1 MSGHYCAAYAAASR
15 PGRHRTSGTAAR
27 VSLSVA
33 VLLAAGLAGCSS
45 SGGPPA
51 LTVRCTGHTLP
62 GPDTPEV
69 FENDPLLPPPVT
81 AVSGIPRRS
90 GTDLVTALPDTA
102 DPADPARGYNA
113 VGRSWQVEMVSG
125 SGAGQ
130 PMWSAT
136 LSIPRGVPR
145 SEADLNLLAHEG
157 YAIATGGSQGQYIS
171 AVNSA
176 GRTGPACLVP
186 QFAATDA
193 HTELLPHAGIVI
205 LPNPTSQEAS
215 NAYGNSY
222 WLDGYSTSTGQ
233 RVWSVSADTAVAQTG
248 PDFIT
253 SNDTVYIWQ
262 GKDAQAAAFNAR
274 TGQHL
279 WTTSF
284 RNANQY
290 ANDNGLLGVIG
301 DTAYVM
307 ADNLSSTLVVAL
319 NATNGAVRWKRT
331 LPQASATSD
340 VAITQVGDGQ
350 ILLGDNDNNQEYL
363 ITASTGATM
372 ATASVVSSASGQNDQ
387 LQLCH
392 PAGQLSIAIPGNGAI
407 YLLNAD
413 SAAERTIAIPPGNGV
428 SVAIADTEA
437 YVLPKQAGAPVYGY
451 DLATGKLLWTVPT
464 PGSSAADSTLDA
476 FDGGFVLIN
485 SATRTGILYS

>member
-1 MSGHYCAAYAAASR
+1 MPGDRSAARAAGSR
-15 PGRHRTSGTAAR
+15 PGRRRTSGTAAG

-33 VLLAAGLAGCSS
+33 AFLGAGLAGCGS

-81 AVSGIPRRS
+81 AVSGIPRQS
-90 GTDLVTALPDTA
+90 GTDLATTLPDTA
-102 DPADPARGYNA
+102 DPADPALGYKA
-113 VGRSWQVEMVSG
+113 VGQSWRVEMISG

-136 LSIPRGVPR
+136 LSVPGGVPG

-171 AVNSA
+171 AVSA
-176 GRTGPACLVP
+176 TGRTGPACLVP
-186 QFAATDA
+186 QFAATDS

-215 NAYGNSY
+215 NAYGDSY

-233 RVWSVSADTAVAQTG
+233 RVWSISADTAVAQTG
-248 PDFIT
+248 PDFIA
-253 SNDTVYIWQ
+253 SNDTVYVWQ
-262 GKDAQAAAFNAR
+262 GKDVQAAAFNAR

-279 WTTSF
+279 WTASF
-284 RNANQY
+284 SNADHY
-290 ANDNGLLGVIG
+290 PDDNGLLGVIG

-319 NATNGAVRWKRT
+319 NVTNGAVRWKRT

-350 ILLGDNDNNQEYL
+350 ILLGDSDNNREYL
-363 ITASTGATM
+363 ITSSTGA
-372 ATASVVSSASGQNDQ
+372 AVAVIAVGPDASGQNDQ
-387 LQLCH
+387 LQVCH
-392 PAGQLSIAIPGNGAI
+392 PAGQLSIAIPGDGAI
-407 YLLNAD
+407 HLL
-413 SAAERTIAIPPGNGV
+413 SAGSGARRTIAIPPGKDVN
-428 SVAIADTEA
+428 VAIADTEA
-437 YVLPKQAGAPVYGY
+437 YVLPEQAGAHVYGY

-464 PGSSAADSTLDA
+464 PGSSAAHSVLYA
-476 FDGGFVLIN
+476 FDGGFVLN
-485 SATRTGILYS
+485 NLDSRTGVLYR